1 MKWVL
6 LSLPLA
12 MTIATNAYSSDAD
25 QRDIEEIKVAMEDR
39 LKDSESAK
47 FKRVVILEDGT
58 TCGQVNSK
66 NSFGAYSG
74 FEPFMALKLS
84 TGKFYVMD
92 VGEPSRSVCKDRGV
106 YIP

>member
-12 MTIATNAYSSDAD
+12 IGVVPNSYALDAD
-25 QRDIEEIKVAMEDR
+25 KRDLDEIKAAMEDR
-39 LKDSESAK
+39 LKDSESAR
-47 FKRVVILEDGT
+47 FKRVVILDDGT

-74 FEPFMALKLS
+74 FEPFMAMKLS
-84 TGKFYVMD
+84 SGKFYVLD
-92 VGEPSRSVCKDRGV
+92 VGESSRSVCKDRGV

>member
-6 LSLPLA
+6 FSLSLA
-12 MTIATNAYSSDAD
+12 AVFISNAYAAEAD
-25 QRDIEEIKVAMEDR
+25 QLDLDEIKVAMEDR
-39 LKDSESAK
+39 LKDSESAR
-47 FKRVVILEDGT
+47 FKRVVILDDGT

-74 FEPFMALKLS
+74 FEPFIAMKLS
-84 TGKFYVMD
+84 TGKFYVID
-92 VGEPSRSVCKDRGV
+92 VGEASRSVCKDRGV